1 MAEGINGNLESY
13 KFQSSHLQ
21 KYDTDGNGELSIF
34 EMENISD
41 EEGLEIL
48 YKEMSSPNVD
58 EQIASLEAQLKAV
71 EDEQGFI
78 GSLWNGIKNITNIG
92 SSSEKCQK
100 AIEDFKN
107 GEITYDEASSIISE
121 FQSKQ
126 KNSVNLVS
134 NIATGVAVVAVVG
147 SAVMTGGLS
156 LGVIGAAAGVGA
168 ATKAGLK
175 LADRAT
181 NKVEGDALDGKQIA
195 KDALS
200 GAVDGAVSVA
210 TMGIG
215 TAAVTGKTV
224 ATQTVK
230 QTIIQGAKQ
239 GAIGGSIS
247 GAAMGASDYT
257 IEAAFEEDVQF
268 SVDDLAKTTLLSAAG
283 GALAGGV
290 MGGVNSGVQY
300 KKVTAL
306 QNNTPQ
312 MHQTYQSHID
322 EATTQIKNNF
332 DGSDSVTKITGR
344 AKSEKSI
351 FDKLFS
357 KLSKGKLASTELDDC
372 FAAIGDGYGTR
383 IQLKSLT
390 QGEATEIIEKG
401 LQGTGISADDFIK
414 YLDGQVKGFD
424 GISDDSLKALSTT
437 IINELKEKQ
446 TGDVVKRLIAG
457 IEDGSITITELNNY
471 GDEVS
476 SYFTNSQLQD
486 IADAY
491 FKKTG
496 QHLDIV
502 TLQDFNQGS
511 GSKITVDDIEQYSS
525 KVKTDGATK
534 KSGYTSTQMN
544 TKHTF
549 EDGTTGLGELQI
561 RGSELNSF
569 ADAEHIPYDI
579 RQGKITVDDTKYSS
593 VYNLISNMSDDSYK
607 AYNSYLKDTYNW
619 IRLKELGIE
628 TTEPLLTGTF
638 TTKTGEVIS
647 SESMELISRQGLLAF
662 SH

>member
-1 MAEGINGNLESY
+1 MAEGINGNIEAY

-34 EMENISD
+34 EMESISCED
-41 EEGLEIL
+41 DIELL
-48 YKEMSSPNVD
+48 YNEMMSPSVD
-58 EQIASLEAQLKAV
+58 EQIANLEAQLANV
-71 EDEQGFI
+71 EAEQGFI
-78 GSLWNGIKNITNIG
+78 GSLWNGLKNLTNIG

-100 AIEDFKN
+100 AIDDFKN
-107 GEITYDEASSIISE
+107 GDISYDEASAIISE
-121 FQSKQ
+121 FQTKQ
-126 KNSVNLVS
+126 QNSVNLVS
-134 NIATGVAVVAVVG
+134 NIATGVAVVAVMG
-147 SAVMTGGLS
+147 SAVLTGGLS
-156 LGVIGAAAGVGA
+156 LGVVAAAAGVGA

-175 LADRAT
+175 FADRAT
-181 NKVEGDALDGKQIA
+181 NKVEGDALDAKQIT

-210 TMGIG
+210 TMGLG

-224 ATQTVK
+224 ATQTIK

-239 GAIGGSIS
+239 GAIGGAVS

-257 IEAAFEEDVQF
+257 IEAAFEEDVDF
-268 SVDDLAKTTLLSAAG
+268 VVADFAKTTLISAAG
-283 GALAGGV
+283 GAVAGGV
-290 MGGVNSGVQY
+290 MGGVNSGIQY
-300 KKVTAL
+300 KKVSAL
-306 QNNTPQ
+306 QTNTTQ
-312 MHQTYQSHID
+312 MHETYQAHID
-322 EATTQIKNNF
+322 EATQQVKNNF
-332 DGSDSVTKITGR
+332 DDSASVSKISGR

-357 KLSKGKLASTELDDC
+357 KLNKGKLNSTELDDC
-372 FAAIGDGYGTR
+372 FAAIGDGYGAR
-383 IQLKSLT
+383 IQLNSLT
-390 QGEATEIIEKG
+390 NEEANSIIENG
-401 LQGTGISADDFIK
+401 LKGTGISVDDFIK
-414 YLDGQVKGFD
+414 YLDGQIKSFD
-424 GISDDSLKALSTT
+424 GMSEESLKSLSTS

-446 TGDVVKRLIAG
+446 TGDVVRRLVSG

-471 GDEVS
+471 GDEIS

-496 QHLDIV
+496 KQLDIV
-502 TLQDFNQGS
+502 TLHDFNNGS
-511 GSKITVDDIEQYSS
+511 GAKMTVDGVEQYSS
-525 KVKTDGATK
+525 NIKTDGATK

-544 TKHTF
+544 TEHTF
-549 EDGTTGLGELQI
+549 NDGTTGLGELQI

-579 RQGKITVDDTKYSS
+579 RQGKITAGDAKYSDI
-593 VYNLISNMSDDSYK
+593 YNLISNMSDDSYK

-628 TTEPLLTGTF
+628 TTEPLLKETF

-647 SESMELISRQGLLAF
+647 SDAMDLISREGLLAF

>member
-1 MAEGINGNLESY
+1 MAEGINGNIEAY

-41 EEGLEIL
+41 EEGLELL
-48 YKEMSSPNVD
+48 YAEMTAPSVE
-58 EQIASLEAQLKAV
+58 EQIVSLEAQLANV
-71 EDEQGFI
+71 ESEQGVI
-78 GSLWNGIKNITNIG
+78 GSLWNGLKNLTGIG
-92 SSSEKCQK
+92 ASSEKCQK
-100 AIEDFKN
+100 AIDDFKN
-107 GEITYDEASSIISE
+107 GDISYEEASAIISD
-121 FQSKQ
+121 FQAKQ
-126 KNSVNLVS
+126 QNSVNLVS

-147 SAVMTGGLS
+147 SAVLTGGLS
-156 LGVIGAAAGVGA
+156 LGVVAAATGVGA

-175 LADRAT
+175 FADRAT
-181 NKVEGDALDGKQIA
+181 NKVEGDALDAKQIA

-210 TMGIG
+210 TMGLG

-224 ATQTVK
+224 AAQTLKQTV
-230 QTIIQGAKQ
+230 IQGAKQ
-239 GAIGGSIS
+239 GAIGGAVS
-247 GAAMGASDYT
+247 GATMGASDYT
-257 IEAAFEEDVQF
+257 IEAAFEEDVEF
-268 SVDDLAKTTLLSAAG
+268 NVADLTKTTLISAAG
-283 GALAGGV
+283 GALAGGI

-300 KKVTAL
+300 KKVSAL
-306 QNNTPQ
+306 QANTLQ
-312 MHQTYQSHID
+312 MHKTYNSHID
-322 EATTQIKNNF
+322 EATQQIKNNF
-332 DGSDSVTKITGR
+332 DDSASVSEITGR

-357 KLSKGKLASTELDDC
+357 KLSKGKLNSTELDDC

-383 IQLKSLT
+383 VQLHSLT
-390 QGEATEIIEKG
+390 GDEATEIIEKG
-401 LQGTGISADDFIK
+401 LKGTGLSVDDFIK
-414 YLDGQVKGFD
+414 YLDGKVNGFD
-424 GISDDSLKALSTT
+424 GMSEESLKTLSTS

-446 TGDVVKRLIAG
+446 TGDVVKRLISG

-496 QHLDIV
+496 KQLDIV
-502 TLQDFNQGS
+502 TLQDFNNGS
-511 GSKITVDDIEQYSS
+511 GAKMTVDGVEQYSS
-525 KVKTDGATK
+525 RIKTDGATK

-544 TKHTF
+544 TEHTF
-549 EDGTTGLGELQI
+549 SDGTTGLGELQI
-561 RGSELNSF
+561 RGKELNAF

-579 RQGKITVDDTKYSS
+579 RQGKITASDTKYSEI
-593 VYNLISNMSDDSYK
+593 YDLISSMSDDSYK

-628 TTEPLLTGTF
+628 TTEPLLNATF

-647 SESMELISRQGLLAF
+647 SDVMDLISREGLLAF